1 MCISGVELA
10 VCLAKLPR
18 RDLGWK
24 LKMANEVIAVSGLV
38 YRSSKFRDFYTM
50 ETRDQ
55 ELFCVGDGLQATS
68 AAT

>member
-38 YRSSKFRDFYTM
+38 YRSSKFRDFTRWKL
-50 ETRDQ
+50 ETKSSS
-55 ELFCVGDGLQATS
+55 V
-68 AAT
+68 